1 MKMNAKLLISL
12 ACVSLG
18 LTACSDDYFDQ
29 EAYDAKLKQAFPVD
43 DVDPT
48 HTWATMGTASAT
60 VTVNG
65 DYGETYRV
73 AVYQENPLYN
83 KTVTLLT
90 AKTMA
95 SGEVTDLKFSYP
107 LGKSIIYFTCFDKT
121 NHYIVKTVD
130 VSEQQDSYTV
140 NFFGETGSGARQ
152 KRSEWFL
159 PSFNESNSNFG
170 TRGKQTRATDYVNIV
185 SSPFD
190 LNTSW
195 YQLSLSDEAVSLIEA
210 GNYIGIEYGNVSSS
224 STCSILTSW
233 NGNIQS
239 FSDLVSSAPN
249 AEYQL
254 TADDTYNMNVLKS
267 QKTIVLAGTN
277 INIKR
282 LYISSFSQSDGS
294 NNVGDSG
301 DSGDTGDGGGQQ
313 GGGGS
318 DYETIDADPV
328 GSVDPETVNNSNASN
343 SSYSTFIKDRE
354 SKLSVSDWV
363 NASWISNKVP
373 VDVSSMGSSSDFAT
387 LDQEALKTWQND
399 NRQKHWWRIE
409 KGTTLNGINQKIC
422 DDQSTLNK
430 GVVYIKGE
438 LAMSTNDASQSVTWI
453 VGDGGKLVIPQTVS
467 LAQCGRIVVMEGG
480 QVTIASGANVTF
492 CGKDQSVG
500 FYNAGDVT
508 FPANVYFNG
517 TSAEWGATLYNVGT
531 MRINNVEA
539 LRRLYNFG
547 TLYID
552 NSFSIGQNDGHSVLK
567 YYFYNQGYMEV
578 ANGKTLTLAG
588 AVNYGELNGTTLD
601 ISDNYYYNGGT
612 SEFKT
617 IKVKQLT
624 NFGKLTFE
632 ENQDDK
638 GERWTVN
645 ACYLHI
651 KKDQTSSTGFRKLI
665 MLKNSLL
672 QLDGDMYFQEA
683 NDSYMEDKSL
693 LTVGG
698 DFNIPNDG
706 AVWDGP
712 SGSGEYA
719 IVKIAG
725 DIKMAK
731 WCALTRKTN
740 GAVYLDWA
748 HIGDGV
754 AHSSISNKEGKSDAD
769 AVEAMLAK
777 MASDQISE
785 TTVSPTITIAG
796 GDCTG
801 DGYKGKEVE
810 VVPPVEEPMS
820 YRFCFEDNFP
830 VPGDYDF
837 NDCVI
842 TVTPVVKGKD
852 VTLTVSLDGVGATK
866 TIGAALRL
874 VGISEFSDIRSASCD
889 DDLNSGQQSGSVYA
903 RVTPVQELGTNV
915 FAVTDKGYAANGS
928 EITDLVVRLFD
939 NAHYAISGG
948 TSYDSKFYNT
958 VSPSDP
964 LAGESYVDNNNNSR
978 TMTFTF
984 EVNDEDK
991 AQKFREQET
1000 YDVFIVE
1007 NHNGKTYEVHT
1018 VNYKFDEVL
1027 GAYYGDGTKLTAYKN
1042 TVTRNYPWAVCVPHS
1057 SKDPFYYPRE
1067 WWSISGTKIQEGQDT
1082 ENFGGTPAVYPDF
1095 KSWAADQSQSQ
1106 EWYKNPEMNR
1116 VFKLTNDD

>member
-12 ACVSLG
+12 TCVSLG

-43 DVDPT
+43 NVDPT
-48 HTWATMGTASAT
+48 HTWATMGTAQINA
-60 VTVNG
+60 TVNG

-73 AVYQENPLYN
+73 AVYLENPLYN
-83 KTVTLLT
+83 KTVTIL
-90 AKTMA
+90 ASA
-95 SGEVTDLKFSYP
+95 DIVSGEAKDLKFSYP
-107 LGKSIIYFTCFDKT
+107 IGKSLLYFTCYDKT
-121 NHYIVKTVD
+121 NHYIVKTVE
-130 VSEQQDSYTV
+130 VSDGATVDV
-140 NFFGETGSGARQ
+140 NFFGEDTSAARQ
-152 KRSEWFL
+152 Q
-159 PSFNESNSNFG
+159 N
-170 TRGKQTRATDYVNIV
+170 TTRAVTNPNLTDTDYSAYVKAKETKKDYMDFINPTWLQNSQYYRIDNLEQV
-185 SSPFD
+185 VRD
-190 LNTSW
+190 ANVMTEEAIGKNE
-195 YQLSLSDEAVSLIEA
+195 LSNDNRTLKWWRIKNDAT
-210 GNYIGIEYGNVSSS
+210 VSSS
-224 STCSILTSW
+224 
-233 NGNIQS
+233 
-239 FSDLVSSAPN
+239 F
-249 AEYQL
+249 
-254 TADDTYNMNVLKS
+254 
-267 QKTIVLAGTN
+267 
-277 INIKR
+277 
-282 LYISSFSQSDGS
+282 
-294 NNVGDSG
+294 
-301 DSGDTGDGGGQQ
+301 
-313 GGGGS
+313 
-318 DYETIDADPV
+318 
-328 GSVDPETVNNSNASN
+328 
-343 SSYSTFIKDRE
+343 
-354 SKLSVSDWV
+354 
-363 NASWISNKVP
+363 
-373 VDVSSMGSSSDFAT
+373 
-387 LDQEALKTWQND
+387 
-399 NRQKHWWRIE
+399 
-409 KGTTLNGINQKIC
+409 TLNG
-422 DDQSTLNK
+422 DQNTLNK
-430 GVVYIKGE
+430 AIIYVEGILNLQSSPSGVTFIVAKGGIMNINNNIT
-438 LAMSTNDASQSVTWI
+438 LGQGS
-453 VGDGGKLVIPQTVS
+453 
-467 LAQCGRIVVMEGG
+467 RIVVLSGG
-480 QVTIASGANVTF
+480 NVRIYSEKKLQL
-492 CGKDQSVG
+492 GNNGISVG
-500 FYNAGDVT
+500 LYNAGTV
-508 FPANVYFNG
+508 NVQGTLIGGNG
-517 TSAEWGATLYNVGT
+517 SNPGALLYNVGT
-531 MRINNVEA
+531 MTIKTLENMRYLFNYGTMTITDNFTIPNNA
-539 LRRLYNFG
+539 DCPISTTN
-547 TLYID
+547 
-552 NSFSIGQNDGHSVLK
+552 K
-567 YYFYNQGYMEV
+567 YHFYNEGE
-578 ANGKTLTLAG
+578 LTISTG
-588 AVNYGELNGTTLD
+588 TTGNAVNYGKLNGTTLN

-651 KKDQTSSTGFRKLI
+651 KKNQTSSTGFRKLI

-672 QLDGDMYFQEA
+672 QLDGDMYFQE
-683 NDSYMEDKSL
+683 NNGSYMEDKSL

-698 DFNIPNDG
+698 NFNIPNDG

-725 DIKMAK
+725 NINMAK

-754 AHSSISNKEGKSDAD
+754 AHSSIKNKEGKSDAD

-785 TTVSPTITIAG
+785 TTVSPTIVIAG

-801 DGYKGKEVE
+801 DGYKGKEGE
-810 VVPPVEEPMS
+810 VVPPVEGPMS

-874 VGISEFSDIRSASCD
+874 VGINESDIDITSASCNA
-889 DDLNSGQQSGSVYA
+889 DLNSGQQSGSVYA
-903 RVTPVQELGTNV
+903 RVTPVRELGNKV
-915 FAVTDKGYAANGS
+915 FAVMDKDKGYANGS
-928 EITDLVVRLFD
+928 MTKITDLVVRLFD
-939 NAHYAISGG
+939 NAHYAMSRG

-964 LAGESYVDNNNNSR
+964 LAGESYVDNTYSSR

-984 EVNDEDK
+984 KVSDEDK

-1027 GAYYGDGTKLTAYKN
+1027 GTYYGDGTKLKAYKEN
-1042 TVTRNYPWAVCVPHS
+1042 TVTVNYPWAVCVPHS
-1057 SKDPFYYPRE
+1057 SKAPFYYPRE
-1067 WWSISGTKIQEGQDT
+1067 WWSISGTKIREGQDT
-1082 ENFGGTPAVYPDF
+1082 ENYGGTPAVYPEF

-1106 EWYKNPEMNR
+1106 EWYKNPVSEG
-1116 VFKLTNDD
+1116 VFKLN

>member
-1 MKMNAKLLISL
+1 MKKNAKLLIGVV
-12 ACVSLG
+12 AMSLG
-18 LTACSDDYFDQ
+18 LTACSDDYFDA
-29 EAYDAKLKQAFPVD
+29 EAYDTKLKAAFPVD
-43 DVDPT
+43 DVDPE
-48 HTWATMGTASAT
+48 HTWATSGAMNAT
-60 VTVNG
+60 VTVDG

-73 AVYQENPLYN
+73 AVYLENPLYN
-83 KTVTLLT
+83 KTVTIL
-90 AKTMA
+90 ASA
-95 SGEVTDLKFSYP
+95 DIVSGEAKDLKFSYP
-107 LGKSIIYFTCFDKT
+107 IGKSLLYFTCYDKT

-130 VSEQQDSYTV
+130 VSEQQDSYDV

-170 TRGKQTRATDYVNIV
+170 TRSGQTRAGEKSVDMTGGPWNIG
-185 SSPFD
+185 
-190 LNTSW
+190 TSGS
-195 YQLSLSDEAVSLIEA
+195 QAVTIPNDAQSMLVA
-210 GNYIGIEYGNVSSS
+210 GNYLGAVVTRKTDETWYSSWTVGFRS
-224 STCSILTSW
+224 GW
-233 NGNIQS
+233 NGTYS
-239 FSDLVSSAPN
+239 TEEVAVAPDG
-249 AEYQL
+249 AHIYEFL
-254 TADDTYNMNVLKS
+254 LDDTSAADFVANGLIVKGNNCIVSRIYVSNYS
-267 QKTIVLAGTN
+267 QAD
-277 INIKR
+277 
-282 LYISSFSQSDGS
+282 SDPQQG
-294 NNVGDSG
+294 G
-301 DSGDTGDGGGQQ
+301 GGGQQ

-318 DYETIDADPV
+318 DYDDPV
-328 GSVDPETVNNSNASN
+328 DAVNPETVNNSNASN

-363 NASWISNKVP
+363 NASWISNKVT

-387 LDQEALKTWQND
+387 LDQAALNNNAVQND
-399 NRQKHWWRIE
+399 NRQNHWWRIE
-409 KGTTLNGINQKIC
+409 SGTTLNGINQKIC
-422 DDQSTLNK
+422 DDQNTLNK

-508 FPANVYFNG
+508 FPANVYFDG

-651 KKDQTSSTGFRKLI
+651 KKNQTSSTGFRKLI

-672 QLDGDMYFQEA
+672 QLDGDMYFQED
-683 NDSYMEDKSL
+683 NGSYMEDKSL

-698 DFNIPNDG
+698 NFNIPNDG

-725 DIKMAK
+725 DINMAK

-785 TTVSPTITIAG
+785 TTVSPTIVIAG

-801 DGYKGKEVE
+801 GGYKGKEGE
-810 VVPPVEEPMS
+810 GVPPVEEPMS

-874 VGISEFSDIRSASCD
+874 VGINESDITSASCNA
-889 DDLNSGQQSGSVYA
+889 DLNSGQQSGSVYA
-903 RVTPVQELGTNV
+903 RVTPVQELGKNGKNV
-915 FAVTDKGYAANGS
+915 FAVTDKGFAANGS
-928 EITDLVVRLFD
+928 KITDLVVRLFD
-939 NAHYAISGG
+939 NAHYAMSGG

-964 LAGESYVDNNNNSR
+964 LASESYVDNTKSSR

-984 EVNDEDK
+984 VVSDEDK
-991 AQKFREQET
+991 AQQFREQEI

-1018 VNYKFDEVL
+1018 VSYKFDEVL
-1027 GAYYGDGTKLTAYKN
+1027 GTYYGDGTKLTAYKN
-1042 TVTRNYPWAVCVPHS
+1042 TVTVNYPWAVCVPHS
-1057 SKDPFYYPRE
+1057 SKAPFYYPRE

-1082 ENFGGTPAVYPDF
+1082 ENYGGTPAVYPEF
-1095 KSWAADQSQSQ
+1095 KSWAADKSQSQ
-1106 EWYKNPEMNR
+1106 EWYKHPEEDR
-1116 VFKLTNDD
+1116 VFKLN

>member
-1 MKMNAKLLISL
+1 MKMNVKLLISL

-43 DVDPT
+43 NVDPT
-48 HTWATMGTASAT
+48 HTWATMGTAQIN

-73 AVYQENPLYN
+73 AVYLENPLYN
-83 KTVTLLT
+83 KTVTIL
-90 AKTMA
+90 ASA
-95 SGEVTDLKFSYP
+95 DIVSGEAKDLKFSYP
-107 LGKSIIYFTCFDKT
+107 IGKSLLYFTCYDKT

-130 VSEQQDSYTV
+130 VSEQQDSYDV

-170 TRGKQTRATDYVNIV
+170 TRSGQTRAGEKSVDMTGGPWNI
-185 SSPFD
+185 
-190 LNTSW
+190 
-195 YQLSLSDEAVSLIEA
+195 
-210 GNYIGIEYGNVSSS
+210 G
-224 STCSILTSW
+224 
-233 NGNIQS
+233 
-239 FSDLVSSAPN
+239 
-249 AEYQL
+249 
-254 TADDTYNMNVLKS
+254 
-267 QKTIVLAGTN
+267 
-277 INIKR
+277 
-282 LYISSFSQSDGS
+282 
-294 NNVGDSG
+294 
-301 DSGDTGDGGGQQ
+301 TGDGGKAVTIPNDAQSMLVAGNYLGAVVTRKTDVTWYSSWTVGFRSGWNGTYSTEEVAVAPDGAHIYEFLLDDTSAADFVAHGLMVKGNNCIVSRIYVSNYSQADSDPQQ
-313 GGGGS
+313 GGGGGS
-318 DYETIDADPV
+318 DYETINVDPV
-328 GSVDPETVNNSNASN
+328 DAVNPETVNNSNASN
-343 SSYSTFIKDRE
+343 SSYSKFIKDRE
-354 SKLSVSDWV
+354 SKLSVNEWV
-363 NASWISNKVP
+363 NPSWISNKVT
-373 VDVSSMGSSSDFAT
+373 VDVSSMGSSKDFAT
-387 LDQEALKTWQND
+387 LNQAALDNKAVQND
-399 NRQKHWWRIE
+399 DRQNHWWRIE
-409 KGTTLNGINQKIC
+409 SDTINGINQKIC
-422 DDQSTLNK
+422 DNQSTLNK
-430 GVVYIKGE
+430 GVVYIEGE

-453 VGDGGKLVIPQTVS
+453 VGKGGKLVIPQTVS

-480 QVTIASGANVTF
+480 QVTIAKGANVTF

-651 KKDQTSSTGFRKLI
+651 KNDQTSSTGFRKLI

-672 QLDGDMYFQEA
+672 QLDGDMYFQED
-683 NDSYMEDKSL
+683 NGSYMEDKSL

-698 DFNIPNDG
+698 DFYIPNDG

-785 TTVSPTITIAG
+785 TTVSPTIVIAG

-801 DGYKGKEVE
+801 DGYKGKEGEGVR
-810 VVPPVEEPMS
+810 PVEEPMS

-874 VGISEFSDIRSASCD
+874 VGINESDIKLASCD
-889 DDLNSGQQSGSVYA
+889 VDLNSGEQSGSVYGL
-903 RVTPVQELGTNV
+903 VVPVEEDNNV
-915 FAVTDKGYAANGS
+915 FWMNDKGRDAQGNI
-928 EITDLVVRLFD
+928 ITDVVVRLFD
-939 NAHYAISGG
+939 NAHYAMSGG
-948 TSYDSKFYNT
+948 KSYDSKFYNT

-964 LAGESYVDNNNNSR
+964 LAGESYVDNTKSSR

-984 EVNDEDK
+984 KVSDEDK

-1018 VNYKFDEVL
+1018 FSYKFDEVL
-1027 GAYYGDGTKLTAYKN
+1027 GTYYGDGTKLTAYKN
-1042 TVTRNYPWAVCVPHS
+1042 TVTANYPWAVCVPHS
-1057 SKDPFYYPRE
+1057 SKAPFYYPRE

-1082 ENFGGTPAVYPDF
+1082 ENYGGTPAVYPDF
-1095 KSWAADQSQSQ
+1095 KSWAADKSQSQ
-1106 EWYKNPEMNR
+1106 EWYKNPVLDR
-1116 VFKLTNDD
+1116 VFKRLTNDD